1 MLKPRTA
8 SVPGPAPLCRYL
20 HRLDAA
26 TLHRLLLMGSS
37 SALLW
42 EHARECA
49 DCRRLFI
56 GLQADAPVDSA
67 VAAYF
72 LETNDG
78 PDQLFAADGCCQG
91 LAFCRVSS
99 RPNVLKLVRDHG
111 PNAGDRRPAAI
122 FRLRLSSDAGRE
134 TLQGEIPAGIVMV
147 WLKGRRYASNGT
159 GGYSCPCRSSIARG
173 PRR

>member
-1 MLKPRTA
+1 MLKPRIA
-8 SVPGPAPLCRYL
+8 PVPDPAPLCRYL
-20 HRLDAA
+20 HRLDAG

-37 SALLW
+37 GALLW

-56 GLQADAPVDSA
+56 GLQADARVDSA

-78 PDQLFAADGCCQG
+78 PDQLLAADGCCQG

-147 WLKGRRYASNGT
+147 LLKDRRYASNGT
-159 GGYSCPCRSSIARG
+159 GGYSCPSRSSIARG